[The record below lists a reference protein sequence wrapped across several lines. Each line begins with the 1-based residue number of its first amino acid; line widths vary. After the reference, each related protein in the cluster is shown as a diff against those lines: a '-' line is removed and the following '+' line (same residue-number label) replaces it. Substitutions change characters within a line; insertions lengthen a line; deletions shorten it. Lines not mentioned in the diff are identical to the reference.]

1 MPSAEEVAACWW
13 LRDEELRVYSAEY
26 ARTGF
31 QGGLQSYRVGTTPTY
46 SAELRLFSRR
56 TIEVPACFIAGTS
69 DWGVHQRSG
78 QLEAMRTRA
87 CTQLRGMHLVEGAGH
102 WVQQEQPERVSELLV
117 EFVSSA

>member
-1 MPSAEEVAACWW
+1 MREQRRRRLGKEPAATLVRHANGGMARIVKLKGGADAVKGRAETVAPEMPSAEEIAACWW

-56 TIEVPACFIAGTS
+56 TIEVPA
-69 DWGVHQRSG
+69 
-78 QLEAMRTRA
+78 E
-87 CTQLRGMHLVEGAGH
+87 EG
-102 WVQQEQPERVSELLV
+102 
-117 EFVSSA
+117 